1 MSYFIAWRHFLYS
14 CVDFEPSKFR
24 VNTPTKF
31 HWLSA
36 ILLIFWPVNEWKR
49 KKNHW
54 INEFDQN
61 KSKHRTMIIG
71 DKSAADTQNLPA
83 INHLL
88 KPMNILFPSCVKIK
102 PWEFSD
108 QKFQWSVSPLM
119 RSAVSV
125 VSLGTADDP
134 WKKTAGDSP
143 RPPPHGR
150 ESTWPAWLR
159 FGPLW
164 GKSCATKSRAERKSE
179 ESIEVGYEGDLL
191 TRHHLNAFRLETERR
206 YLFRGLSSV
215 SLSFTPHQSK
225 FIPSFSFLD

>member
-1 MSYFIAWRHFLYS
+1 MKEKKKSLNKW
-14 CVDFEPSKFR
+14 VWSKQ
-24 VNTPTKF
+24 
-31 HWLSA
+31 
-36 ILLIFWPVNEWKR
+36 E
-49 KKNHW
+49 
-54 INEFDQN
+54 Q
-61 KSKHRTMIIG
+61 
-71 DKSAADTQNLPA
+71 TQNDDHRRQ
-83 INHLL
+83 ICCRHT
-88 KPMNILFPSCVKIK
+88 KPPRDKPPPQTYEHPVSIMCKNKALRIQWPEISVECV
-102 PWEFSD
+102 
-108 QKFQWSVSPLM
+108 
-119 RSAVSV
+119 SADALRCVCGVIRNSWW
-125 VSLGTADDP
+125 P
-134 WKKTAGDSP
+134 MKKTAGGSP